1 MTETSA
7 LSCAFIHNPYKIA
20 KTGSHALGR
29 QLRFSQQVE
38 SLAEYG
44 MLFLAGDH
52 KHTAAGIIQYRKRQC
67 KAICTATAH
76 ILIYHDTLL
85 FLDALFTRKK

>member
-20 KTGSHALGR
+20 KTGSHELGR
-29 QLRFSQQVE
+29 KFRFSQQIE

-44 MLFLAGDH
+44 MLSLPV
-52 KHTAAGIIQYRKRQC
+52 TINIQQR
-67 KAICTATAH
+67 
-76 ILIYHDTLL
+76 
-85 FLDALFTRKK
+85 ALFSTGSVNVRRSALRLRTY